1 MITDWTKIKV
11 NLNFAPRA
19 VKGKRKQ
26 TNGYGDIRGKQ
37 FVPYG
42 YFAWLTGKSG
52 IYCITCKKNNLKY
65 IGSSKEMRNRIAK
78 HFSNLRTN
86 KHPNRHLQAD
96 YNKYG
101 LDGFTIT
108 ILEETNED
116 LYSAMDLVIDKLER
130 QFKKYKGKITSKKV
144 KMAVMPEIEDL
155 LEEDEQKIVRR
166 KEVFLKP
173 IDEEEAI
180 TQMELLGH
188 TFFVFK
194 NVDTDKI
201 NVVYKRNDGDYGIIE
216 AN

>member
-1 MITDWTKIKV
+1 MKYNIRGNKIDVTEAIDSYIKEKLSRLDKYLDDNDEV
-11 NLNFAPRA
+11 EAKA
-19 VKGKRKQ
+19 VISAKGKDQKVEV
-26 TNGYGDIRGKQ
+26 TIWSGKYNIR
-37 FVPYG
+37 
-42 YFAWLTGKSG
+42 A
-52 IYCITCKKNNLKY
+52 
-65 IGSSKEMRNRIAK
+65 
-78 HFSNLRTN
+78 
-86 KHPNRHLQAD
+86 
-96 YNKYG
+96 
-101 LDGFTIT
+101 
-108 ILEETNED
+108 EETNED